1 MSMGISVRDAM
12 NKRPLYINDN
22 ESIEKAA
29 SIMSGENKGSILV
42 GTPEKLTGIV
52 TERDIIR
59 AIAKSIPVNDNVS
72 KIATKNNLIF
82 IDEDEPI
89 TKAAALM
96 GKHNIRHLIVKSKS
110 GKVTGIISTRDLFR
124 EKDIIRN
131 LGNIND
137 SDWEGSD

>member
-1 MSMGISVRDAM
+1 MGISVRDAM